1 MFIIYAKLARVK
13 SAALNYLSLTPASK
27 YKYLLKLKAV
37 QLLSNTLLNK
47 DIYEAL
53 TIACINTYF

>member
-1 MFIIYAKLARVK
+1 M
-13 SAALNYLSLTPASK
+13 NYLSLTPASK

-37 QLLSNTLLNK
+37 QLLSNTLVNK